1 MTSTDSASSPA
12 PQGGGSETTTST
24 SSAPAPRRSRFGRF
38 GSKKKIVEPE
48 EPLDYKNIAY
58 LSKFLSP
65 NGRIQGRKRTG
76 FSGQNQRKLAAA
88 IKRARIV
95 GLLPFV
101 GRM

>member
-1 MTSTDSASSPA
+1 MSVNEPAKTEEQTEQKAPST
-12 PQGGGSETTTST
+12 GS
-24 SSAPAPRRSRFGRF
+24 APRRSRFGRF
-38 GSKKKIVEPE
+38 SRRKIVEPE
-48 EPLDYKNIAY
+48 EPLDYKNVAY

-65 NGRIQGRKRTG
+65 NGRIQSRKRTG
-76 FSGQNQRKLAAA
+76 FSGQNQRKLASA

>member
-1 MTSTDSASSPA
+1 MTTNEPA
-12 PQGGGSETTTST
+12 KTEDKPEAKAPATGS
-24 SSAPAPRRSRFGRF
+24 APRRSRFGRF
-38 GSKKKIVEPE
+38 ARRKLVEPE

-58 LSKFLSP
+58 LAKFLSP
-65 NGRIQGRKRTG
+65 NGRIQSRKRTG

>member
-1 MTSTDSASSPA
+1 MTANEPAKTEEQATDSKAPA
-12 PQGGGSETTTST
+12 TGT
-24 SSAPAPRRSRFGRF
+24 APRRSRFGRF
-38 GSKKKIVEPE
+38 SRRKLVEPE
-48 EPLDYKNIAY
+48 EPLDYKNVAY

-65 NGRIQGRKRTG
+65 NGRIQSRKRTG